1 MTATAQA
8 QEEIGILDWLAS
20 RLKIIDKAGRL
31 VPYVPNDEQ
40 CRLYGYAA
48 AQQAAGLP
56 VRILVLKARQ
66 IGISTATGALAF
78 ALTQN
83 QANRKAF
90 VCAHDDESSTVLFRM
105 VKRFEEELPGA
116 ERRAKDHSNRK
127 EILWSAPHRSE
138 YRVQTAGVVR
148 MTKDAGQKTST
159 RGRSETIHYLHCSE
173 VAFWWDAKHTLLA
186 LLQTVPD
193 LPDTAV
199 ILESTAN
206 GASGEF
212 HDRWEEAVRRHRE
225 HPGDLSGYIPM
236 FVSWLSAPEYRRP
249 LAHGESLGL
258 LDDEE
263 QRLRRLGADDTQL
276 AWRRSAISEKCG
288 GDPDLFKQE
297 YPATPE
303 DAFIVSGRPA
313 IPTEVVTHH
322 QEAVRPPDRRVTLR
336 RGAGGQV
343 LVEEASE
350 QAEFA
355 WRVWAEAEE
364 GADYVVAGDV
374 MEGQLSDR
382 ADVRSQPDWSTGVV
396 LRRRDLAI
404 VATFRARLTPD
415 WHGEQLLLAA
425 EWYNKAWASPECN
438 AAGMASL
445 AVFTRRSY
453 ARLYQ
458 RQKGL
463 DSLEAGDEIPVWG
476 FKTTAANRDYL
487 IDTYVAQARADPRDG
502 WAGKVQVWDQD
513 FVDEERTFVWRGRRR
528 QHQVGAHDDLLFAGF
543 IALQLHLDC
552 PRTQEGPAAPV
563 RVNPRLTGIRY
574 AGGVDR
580 GVQASADQDV
590 LG

>member
-1 MTATAQA
+1 VTATAQPR
-8 QEEIGILDWLAS
+8 EEIGILDWMPS
-20 RLKIIDKAGRL
+20 RLKIIDKAGAL

-48 AQQAAGLP
+48 AQEAAGLP

-83 QANRKAF
+83 QENRKAF

-105 VKRFEEELPGA
+105 VKRFETELPA
-116 ERRAKDHSNRK
+116 EERRPKDHSNRK
-127 EILWSAPHRSE
+127 EIIWSAPHRSE
-138 YRVQTAGVVR
+138 YRVQTAGAVK
-148 MTKDAGQKTST
+148 TSADGGQKTST
-159 RGRSETIHYLHCSE
+159 LGRSETIHYLHCSE
-173 VAFWWDAKHTLLA
+173 VAFWPDPKHTLLA

-193 LPDTAV
+193 LPATAV

-206 GASGEF
+206 GASGDF
-212 HDRWEEAVRRHRE
+212 HDRWEAAVRHQRE

-236 FVSWLSAPEYRRP
+236 FVSWLSAAEYRRP
-249 LAHGESLGL
+249 LAPGETLGA
-258 LDDEE
+258 LDEEE
-263 QRLRRLGADDTQL
+263 QRLRRLGADDEQL
-276 AWRRSAISEKCG
+276 AWRRSAIADKCG

-313 IPTEVVTHH
+313 IPPEVVAHH
-322 QEAVRPPDRRVTLR
+322 QKAVRAPARRVTLR
-336 RGAGGQV
+336 RGPAAEV
-343 LVEEASE
+343 LAEDASD
-350 QAEFA
+350 QAEYA
-355 WRVWAEAEE
+355 WKVWVEPEE
-364 GADYVVAGDV
+364 GVDYAVAGDV

-396 LRRRDLAI
+396 LRRRDLAV

-425 EWYNKAWASPECN
+425 EWYNQAWASPEAN
-438 AAGMASL
+438 AAGMAAL
-445 AVFTRRSY
+445 AIFTRRSY
-453 ARLYQ
+453 GRLYQ

-463 DSLEAGDEIPVWG
+463 DSLEAGQDVPLWG
-476 FKTTAANRDYL
+476 FKTTGANRDYL
-487 IDTYVAQARADPRDG
+487 IDTYVAQARPDPRDG
-502 WAGKVQVWDQD
+502 WAGKIQVWDQD

-528 QHQVGAHDDLLFAGF
+528 QHQVGAHDDLLFAAF
-543 IALQLHLDC
+543 IALQIHLDC
-552 PRTQEGPAAPV
+552 PRTQVAAAPV
-563 RVNPRLTGIRY
+563 RVNPRLAGYRYVGGIDP
-574 AGGVDR
+574 GV
-580 GVQASADQDV
+580 GAEEDQNV